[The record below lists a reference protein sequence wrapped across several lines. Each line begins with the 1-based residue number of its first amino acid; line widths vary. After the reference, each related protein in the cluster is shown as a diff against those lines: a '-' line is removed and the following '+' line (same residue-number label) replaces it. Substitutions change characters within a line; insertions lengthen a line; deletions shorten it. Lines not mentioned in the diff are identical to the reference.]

1 MVTVIQVTIKK
12 TIQAFWKQGNYD
24 RFATKL
30 FQKLLSS
37 MRIADLSPATLAAI
51 KKMRYDWFILDYDPL
66 SDRWKK

>member
-1 MVTVIQVTIKK
+1 
-12 TIQAFWKQGNYD
+12 
-24 RFATKL
+24 
-30 FQKLLSS
+30 